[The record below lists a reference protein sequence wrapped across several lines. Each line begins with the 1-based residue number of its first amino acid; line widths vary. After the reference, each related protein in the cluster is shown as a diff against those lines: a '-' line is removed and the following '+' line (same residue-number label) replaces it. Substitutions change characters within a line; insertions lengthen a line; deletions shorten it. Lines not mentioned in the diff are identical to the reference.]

1 MKGFKRGDL
10 VVYCGRQ
17 RYNIYCRYRDGNPVE
32 VLDVNE
38 RGSILIRGCLDYLV
52 EEVFELYNPSLENK

>member
-10 VVYCGRQ
+10 VVYCGGQ
-17 RYNIYCRYRDGNPVE
+17 PIEKYLRYRDGNPRE
-32 VLDVNE
+32 VIDVNQ
-38 RGSILIRGCLDYLV
+38 RGSILLREYPDYLI

>member
-10 VVYCGRQ
+10 VVYIGKQPRG
-17 RYNIYCRYRDGNPVE
+17 YYSYRDGKPIE
-32 VLDVNE
+32 VIDVNQN
-38 RGSILIRGCLDYLV
+38 GSILLGEYPEYLV